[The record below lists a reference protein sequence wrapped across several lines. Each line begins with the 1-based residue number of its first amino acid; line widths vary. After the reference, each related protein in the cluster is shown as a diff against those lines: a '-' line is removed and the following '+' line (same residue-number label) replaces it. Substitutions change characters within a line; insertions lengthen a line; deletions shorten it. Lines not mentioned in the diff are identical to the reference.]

1 MEFKPFSLISRP
13 ISWNFLDGW
22 VGSGSCKSVYRWHN
36 FQENWERKLI
46 RKKKKLK
53 WIYYLSNIK
62 IKLDFQKGKHWEDYL
77 MKREMLHADIH
88 VKGGQRW
95 FISFSLDPT
104 VDCQEISWIL
114 TIHVWWNTNNLR
126 YKLRKVLILW
136 QGILSSRCTT
146 QDTDL
151 QILLIFRF
159 PFHYKCS
166 LSVYITSKLRALH
179 GLCCKRCAI
188 DPLPARK
195 I

>member
-1 MEFKPFSLISRP
+1 M
-13 ISWNFLDGW
+13 
-22 VGSGSCKSVYRWHN
+22 GSGSCKSVYRWHN

-46 RKKKKLK
+46 RKKKLK

-62 IKLDFQKGKHWEDYL
+62 IKFDFQKGKHWEDYL

-88 VKGGQRW
+88 MKGGQRW
-95 FISFSLDPT
+95 FISLSLDPT

-114 TIHVWWNTNNLR
+114 TIHVCWNTNNLR

-166 LSVYITSKLRALH
+166 LSVYITSKLRASGPK
-179 GLCCKRCAI
+179 GLNLLQTLCDRPTSSSKNLKAI
-188 DPLPARK
+188 CHLNDETK
-195 I
+195 